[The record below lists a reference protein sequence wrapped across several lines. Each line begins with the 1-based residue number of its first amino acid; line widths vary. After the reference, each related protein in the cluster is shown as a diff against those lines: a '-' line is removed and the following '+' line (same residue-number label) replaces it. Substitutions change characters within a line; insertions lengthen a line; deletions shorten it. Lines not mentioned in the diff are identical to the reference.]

1 MAMVHPSRMGLVP
14 QDPPDLGKRGRSPSP
29 PRSSKRRSPSTDSL
43 RDKDEFGRD
52 RPGRDRN
59 RDGDRDRDRDER
71 RSGYGD
77 RSRRHERDRARA
89 DDYFNDD
96 KAGQRESRDDDRRR
110 RRSRSR
116 SRSVDKERDRE
127 REERREKERDSG
139 RTRRASPDYGDYRR
153 PSPGRARDDARDG
166 DAGTE
171 KAPWRQQENMYP
183 NRGGRQPHYSGHDG
197 GADFMDSRRLQR
209 EASTITMW
217 PSSPK
222 HPTRLDSPTRDSK
235 RNKKSSK
242 RRRDDSS
249 DTDSDDS
256 EEERRRRERKERK
269 KARKEKKERERE
281 REKDRDRDHR
291 RHRSRSRRY
300 SDDEDSD
307 RERRR
312 SRERTRSKSP
322 RRIEDRRRAT
332 RTRSPEPRPPST
344 PDEDEWVEKPVA
356 GMASSF
362 SQPSQS
368 GAMPPPPVPAS
379 AKGKEL
385 AFDGED
391 YSDDDDVGPQPLGVK
406 TTSSRAKV
414 DERQYGG
421 ALLRGEG
428 SAMAAFLKDGT
439 DVRIPRRGE
448 IGLSSDEIAAFENV
462 GYVMSGSRH
471 RRMNAVRMRKENQV
485 ISAEEKRG
493 ILKLQQEERE
503 RREAILREEFQ
514 QLVQEKLKSS
524 GAGK

>member
-1 MAMVHPSRMGLVP
+1 MLTKLLHS
-14 QDPPDLGKRGRSPSP
+14 
-29 PRSSKRRSPSTDSL
+29 
-43 RDKDEFGRD
+43 
-52 RPGRDRN
+52 
-59 RDGDRDRDRDER
+59 
-71 RSGYGD
+71 
-77 RSRRHERDRARA
+77 
-89 DDYFNDD
+89 
-96 KAGQRESRDDDRRR
+96 
-110 RRSRSR
+110 
-116 SRSVDKERDRE
+116 
-127 REERREKERDSG
+127 
-139 RTRRASPDYGDYRR
+139 
-153 PSPGRARDDARDG
+153 
-166 DAGTE
+166 
-171 KAPWRQQENMYP
+171 
-183 NRGGRQPHYSGHDG
+183 
-197 GADFMDSRRLQR
+197 
-209 EASTITMW
+209 
-217 PSSPK
+217 
-222 HPTRLDSPTRDSK
+222 SPTRDSK
-235 RNKKSSK
+235 RSKKSSK
-242 RRRDDSS
+242 RRRDDSDS

-281 REKDRDRDHR
+281 KDRDRR

-312 SRERTRSKSP
+312 PRERTRSRSP
-322 RRIEDRRRAT
+322 KHIEDRRSAT

-362 SQPSQS
+362 SQVSQS
-368 GAMPPPPVPAS
+368 SAMPPPPIPAS
-379 AKGKEL
+379 AKGKGAL
-385 AFDGED
+385 DDED
-391 YSDDDDVGPQPLGVK
+391 YSDDDDVGPQPLGAK
-406 TTSSRAKV
+406 TTSSRAKI

-448 IGLSSDEIAAFENV
+448 IGLSSDEIAAFEGV

-524 GAGK
+524 GAAK